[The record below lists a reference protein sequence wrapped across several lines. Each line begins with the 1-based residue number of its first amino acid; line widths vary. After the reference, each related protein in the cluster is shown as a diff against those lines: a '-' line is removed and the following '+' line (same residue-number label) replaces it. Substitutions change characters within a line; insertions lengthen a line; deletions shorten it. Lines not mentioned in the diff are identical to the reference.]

1 VKVVLQRASRAAVR
15 VDGQT
20 VGAIGRGFVVLAG
33 FAATDSD
40 ATLQWMAEKVVGLR
54 VFGDAEG
61 KMNLALADVG
71 GALLVISQF
80 TLYGNTEKGRRPSFI
95 DAAPPGVAE
104 PLYEKFVTLLRGL
117 GVKVETG
124 RFGAMMDVELVNEG
138 PVTLV
143 IEKQGVGEWE
153 SGRVGA

>member
-1 VKVVLQRASRAAVR
+1 VRVVLQRASRAAVR

-33 FAATDSD
+33 FAPTDSD

-61 KMNLALADVG
+61 KMNLALGDVG
-71 GALLVISQF
+71 GELLVISQF
-80 TLYGNTEKGRRPSFI
+80 TLYGDTAKGRRPSFI
-95 DAAPPGVAE
+95 DAAPPNVAE
-104 PLYEKFVTLLRGL
+104 PLHEKFVALLRGL

-124 RFGAMMDVELVNEG
+124 KFGAMMDVELVNDG

-143 IEKQGVGEWE
+143 ME
-153 SGRVGA
+153 R

>member
-1 VKVVLQRASRAAVR
+1 VRVVLQRASRAAVR

-33 FAATDSD
+33 FAPSD
-40 ATLQWMAEKVVGLR
+40 TEATLQWMAEKIVRLR

-61 KMNLALADVG
+61 KMNLGLADVG
-71 GALLVISQF
+71 GELLVISQF

-95 DAAPPGVAE
+95 DAAPPNVAE
-104 PLYEKFVTLLRGL
+104 PLYEKFVTMLRGL

-124 RFGAMMDVELVNEG
+124 KFGAMMDVELVNDG

-143 IEKQGVGEWE
+143 IE
-153 SGRVGA
+153 RA

>member
-1 VKVVLQRASRAAVR
+1 VRVVLQRASRAAVR

-33 FAATDSD
+33 FAPGDTD
-40 ATLQWMAEKVVGLR
+40 ATIQWMADKIVGLR

-71 GALLVISQF
+71 GQLLVVSQF
-80 TLYGNTEKGRRPSFI
+80 TLYGDTQKGRRPSFI
-95 DAAPPGVAE
+95 GAALPNVAE
-104 PLYEKFVTLLRGL
+104 PLYERFVALLRGL

-124 RFGAMMDVELVNEG
+124 TFGAMMDVELVNDG

-143 IEKQGVGEWE
+143 LE
-153 SGRVGA
+153 RA

>member
-1 VKVVLQRASRAAVR
+1 MRVVLQRASRAAVR

-33 FAATDSD
+33 FAPTDSD

-71 GALLVISQF
+71 GELLVISQF
-80 TLYGNTEKGRRPSFI
+80 TLYGDTQKGRRPSFI

-104 PLYEKFVTLLRGL
+104 PLYEKFVALLRGL

-124 RFGAMMDVELVNEG
+124 KFGAMMDVELVNDG

-143 IEKQGVGEWE
+143 LE
-153 SGRVGA
+153 RA